1 MRKIAKWRR
10 EKMEKMRS
18 FDLGFQKKSKQIG
31 NHAQPY
37 IKGVSSNAETII
49 KKWIIS
55 ECLSKIEKYRISVKK
70 KKNI

>member
-31 NHAQPY
+31 NHAEPY
-37 IKGVSSNAETII
+37 IKGKNRGVFKCRNYHKKMDYLRMSI
-49 KKWIIS
+49 K
-55 ECLSKIEKYRISVKK
+55 
-70 KKNI
+70 N